1 MGCALC
7 RPLSARSLHLNKEH
21 FRSLLRLKD
30 LLHLTR
36 RDIDR
41 MHGLFNRIDRD
52 KSGCICYFEFLMH
65 LDLDKSPFVEKAFM
79 LANVDSA
86 DNMDFAEFVGS
97 LYVYCTLSWDTLV
110 KYAFDVCDVDR
121 SGVLEV
127 REVEELVRS
136 VYGKALDARVEQLLR
151 VMDSDCDGTI
161 SFDEFRARNRQHP
174 LLLFPAFHMQE
185 RMRHACLGASYW
197 RKRERDVDPEMKAHI
212 VEILQ
217 GLDPDHPERQER
229 NAARDAAKRR
239 ERAKNG
245 GGQRASWSF
254 DDDGGRER
262 RKSHDRGKR
271 PSRSFDDAAPRER
284 RRSRNSD
291 DDFES
296 PLSAAVPGDGAAAL
310 DERRKRRSR
319 DLAHAKAAKQE
330 RAQRKS
336 KDAHLD
342 PTTMHKSAYERELES
357 DGYHKHPRVDR
368 KTPTP
373 EDVARMF
380 DRVPGAPEEHHKRHP
395 KKGRKGSRVAP
406 EGGPRPPRESLMT
419 KVVRTASGKFK
430 QIKQF
435 PARAPSFTRKRKS
448 KYAAGGGK

>member
-21 FRSLLRLKD
+21 FRSLLRLKE
-30 LLHLTR
+30 LLRLTR

-185 RMRHACLGASYW
+185 R
-197 RKRERDVDPEMKAHI
+197 
-212 VEILQ
+212 
-217 GLDPDHPERQER
+217 

-245 GGQRASWSF
+245 GGQRASRSF

-336 KDAHLD
+336 RDAHLD

-357 DGYHKHPRVDR
+357 DGYHAHPRVDR

-380 DRVPGAPEEHHKRHP
+380 DQVPGAPEEQHKRHP